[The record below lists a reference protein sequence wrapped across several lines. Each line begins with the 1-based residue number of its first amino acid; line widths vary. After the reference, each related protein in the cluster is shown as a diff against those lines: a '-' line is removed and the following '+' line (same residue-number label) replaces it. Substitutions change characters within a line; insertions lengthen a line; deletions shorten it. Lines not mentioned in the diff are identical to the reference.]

1 MSSTIYLDNA
11 ATTPVRKEVLEAML
25 PYFREEYGNAS
36 SVYSLGRN
44 SKKAL
49 EASRETI
56 AACFGAKPE
65 EIFFTSCGSESD
77 NWALR
82 GVAFANQNKGK
93 HIITSSIEHHAILH
107 TCAYLE
113 KLGFEVTYLP
123 VDKYGRVSLEDV
135 KNAVREDTIL
145 ISVMMANNEIGTIQP
160 IKEIGA
166 FAKKKGIIFHTDA
179 VQAAGHI
186 KIDVNDMN
194 IDLMSVSGHKL
205 GAQKGIGLMYI
216 RKGTKIGNF
225 MFGGAQ
231 EKNRRAGT
239 ENIPAIVGFAKAVE
253 IACGSV
259 EEENARLTALRD
271 KLIDGLLKE
280 IPYSRL
286 NGHRTERLPGNCNIS
301 FEFIEGESIL
311 MLLDMKGIC
320 ASSGSACTSG
330 SLDPSHVLLATGLK
344 HEEAHGSI
352 RFSLGYQNTE
362 ADVDAVLKEL
372 PPIVERLRGMS
383 PLYDDFMKN
392 KGDK

>member
-1 MSSTIYLDNA
+1 
-11 ATTPVRKEVLEAML
+11 
-25 PYFREEYGNAS
+25 
-36 SVYSLGRN
+36 
-44 SKKAL
+44 
-49 EASRETI
+49 
-56 AACFGAKPE
+56 
-65 EIFFTSCGSESD
+65 
-77 NWALR
+77 
-82 GVAFANQNKGK
+82 
-93 HIITSSIEHHAILH
+93 
-107 TCAYLE
+107 
-113 KLGFEVTYLP
+113 
-123 VDKYGRVSLEDV
+123 
-135 KNAVREDTIL
+135 
-145 ISVMMANNEIGTIQP
+145 MMANNEIGTIQP

-166 FAKKKGIIFHTDA
+166 FAKEKGIIFHTDA